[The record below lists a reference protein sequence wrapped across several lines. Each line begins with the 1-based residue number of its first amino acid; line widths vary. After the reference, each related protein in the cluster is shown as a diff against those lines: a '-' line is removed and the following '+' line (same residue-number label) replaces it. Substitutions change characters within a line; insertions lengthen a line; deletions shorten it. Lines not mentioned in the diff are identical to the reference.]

1 MSTLNGTTF
10 NDINRNSIFD
20 AGDAAL
26 PNVSVFL
33 DSNGNGLPEGLEQVR
48 VTDIKGLYSFPNLTA
63 GSYLVGQVV
72 PPGFTRTTVAT
83 PVTLTGTATDIATF
97 NIGNTAAVI
106 NTPIVPSLTGNIS
119 GVVFVDNNLQGSYK
133 YVYDQDGKI
142 VSVSNQV
149 NTVDSN
155 GNLISTSNGF
165 NSANQLYD
173 PLQDA
178 TLSNI
183 PVYIDLNNDGFYN
196 ANEPKDLT
204 NPAGFYNF
212 NVLPTGSYLV
222 RIALASDKVT
232 EANTILGIKATEA
245 SSILGDL
252 VKTTNNPLVV
262 NVLGG
267 TTTRADLGV
276 VVPNSVYGKVI
287 NDLNGNGVLEA
298 TEPGIAG
305 VNVFLDTNGDNVF
318 NLGEKSAITGAEGAY
333 IIKSLDTN
341 VGQESNETL
350 AHNPYLAYQLLVD
363 PLSVANTFPVTS
375 VPPTAAYVRTSP
387 LPGATINAPVIPNGS
402 AQANFLYAFAPT
414 ATAALPDS
422 ITGFVFNDLNADG
435 ILQPGEPN
443 LPGAEIYVDLNNNA
457 KKDPVEPASI
467 SDAAGS
473 FAFLNL
479 KTPKDYIVRTTNEIL
494 TTAVPNVI
502 LGTNQSAQL
511 AIGLSAFPPSPAVS
525 QTPVPIPGVSVVNQN
540 VFVTNPANGFPVV

>member
-1 MSTLNGTTF
+1 
-10 NDINRNSIFD
+10 
-20 AGDAAL
+20 
-26 PNVSVFL
+26 V
-33 DSNGNGLPEGLEQVR
+33 
-48 VTDIKGLYSFPNLTA
+48 
-63 GSYLVGQVV
+63 
-72 PPGFTRTTVAT
+72 
-83 PVTLTGTATDIATF
+83 
-97 NIGNTAAVI
+97 
-106 NTPIVPSLTGNIS
+106 
-119 GVVFVDNNLQGSYK
+119 
-133 YVYDQDGKI
+133 
-142 VSVSNQV
+142 
-149 NTVDSN
+149 
-155 GNLISTSNGF
+155 
-165 NSANQLYD
+165 
-173 PLQDA
+173 DA
-178 TLSNI
+178 TLPNI

-298 TEPGIAG
+298 IEPGIAG
-305 VNVFLDTNGDNVF
+305 VNVFIDTNGNNVF
-318 NLGEKSAITGAEGAY
+318 DIGEKSAISGSDGAY

-363 PLSVANTFPVTS
+363 PLSVANSFPVTS
-375 VPPTAAYVRTSP
+375 VPPTQAYVRTSP
-387 LPGATINAPVIPNGS
+387 LGATINAPVIPNGS

-435 ILQPGEPN
+435 IVQPGEPN
-443 LPGAEIYVDLNNNA
+443 LPGAEIYVDLNNNV
-457 KKDPVEPASI
+457 KKDTGEPASI

-479 KTPKDYIVRTTNEIL
+479 QTPKDYIVRTTNEIL
-494 TTAVPNVI
+494 TTAVPKVN

-511 AIGLSAFPPSPAVS
+511 AIGLSAFQPSPAVS
-525 QTPVPIPGVSVVNQN
+525 QSPVSIPGVSVVNQN
-540 VFVTNPANGFPVV
+540 AFIPATGFPVV